1 MQGTLVLGCN
11 VRQEW
16 HGLLTLIGASAIAE
30 KHNMVYGYVRVSTD
44 KQTVANQHFE
54 IERFCQAE
62 GITIDKW
69 IEETVSGTYNP
80 DKRRL
85 GTLLGTVHSGDLI
98 ICSEL
103 SRLGRRLF
111 MVMTVLGAMLD
122 RNVRV
127 WTVKDRFRLGDGI
140 ESKVLAFAFG
150 LSAEIERNLIAQRT
164 REALALRR
172 AQGVRL
178 GRPKGNAARHRLDT
192 YKEEISEMLAQG
204 ISKLA
209 IARRLN
215 VAPGTL
221 YAHLKREAAKA
232 EGEAATQ

>member
-1 MQGTLVLGCN
+1 
-11 VRQEW
+11 
-16 HGLLTLIGASAIAE
+16 
-30 KHNMVYGYVRVSTD
+30 MVYGYVRVSTD
-44 KQTVANQHFE
+44 KQTVENQRFE
-54 IERFCQAE
+54 IEQFCRAE
-62 GITIDKW
+62 GVVIEQW

-80 DKRRL
+80 QKRAL
-85 GTLLGTVHSGDLI
+85 GALLDHVHSGDLI

-103 SRLGRRLF
+103 SRLGRKLF
-111 MVMTVLGAMLD
+111 MVMTVLGAMLE

-127 WTVKDRFRLGDGI
+127 WTVKDHYRLGDGI

-164 REALALRR
+164 KEALALRR
-172 AQGVRL
+172 SRGVRL
-178 GRPKGNAARHRLDT
+178 GRPCGKAKHYNIDI
-192 YKEEISEMLAQG
+192 YKEEICEMLALG

-215 VAPGTL
+215 VSPGTL

-232 EGEAATQ
+232 GVEAATQ